1 MIKIKC
7 LDVPVLEV
15 KFFKPSKFPTMFRLQ
30 KLIRNIQLLKLCIP
44 YLLFN
49 ICRYRTLY
57 SKLTENSQEEA
68 AEENSSQA
76 AAAASDN
83 EVGCWIK
90 RFMQLK
96 KLSLQQMN
104 NDIILLQ

>member
-1 MIKIKC
+1 MY
-7 LDVPVLEV
+7 
-15 KFFKPSKFPTMFRLQ
+15 T
-30 KLIRNIQLLKLCIP
+30 

-90 RFMQLK
+90 RFM
-96 KLSLQQMN
+96 
-104 NDIILLQ
+104 